1 MNCDADGCYL
11 PTRLY
16 KLNLKHKLDSVVT
29 TILFSLCGFSGCVTL
44 EKEVPLPPLDSNES
58 EIIYDL
64 PQRDEVIA
72 QPVTPLLQRSGGLA
86 FSEQGTLFFA
96 NHEKSGTIGK
106 YQLGQ
111 ESKPETFIDLSEWI
125 SSSGD
130 QDLRVEGLRIDAKG
144 RLLIAEAGTGKLIRV
159 SPDARKLEILADSYD
174 GYRFA
179 TVKDLAIGSNGDL
192 YASSPYSGTVYRIRP
207 DAGYV
212 GILNED
218 LVRVEGLAISPDGKS
233 LVAAEPD
240 ASRVV
245 VFDIPDE
252 LEPVT
257 SWTLVDF
264 SPSGVEPKGVV
275 FDEKGRLFVAL
286 GDREEVRVFDLVKG
300 EELVVYD
307 AGGVAESLTYRDG
320 SLFVSGGDRI
330 RRMRLRAN

>member
-1 MNCDADGCYL
+1 M
-11 PTRLY
+11 
-16 KLNLKHKLDSVVT
+16 
-29 TILFSLCGFSGCVTL
+29 TL

-240 ASRVV
+240 ASRIV

-264 SPSGVEPKGVV
+264 SPSGVEPKGWSSMRKVGCSWPW
-275 FDEKGRLFVAL
+275 ETGR
-286 GDREEVRVFDLVKG
+286 K
-300 EELVVYD
+300 
-307 AGGVAESLTYRDG
+307 
-320 SLFVSGGDRI
+320 
-330 RRMRLRAN
+330 

>member
-1 MNCDADGCYL
+1 MQMVVTLNLGF
-11 PTRLY
+11 Y

-29 TILFSLCGFSGCVTL
+29 TILFSLCGFSGCVTVP
-44 EKEVPLPPLDSNES
+44 KEVPPPVSDSNVS
-58 EIIYDL
+58 SLSNDL
-64 PQRDEVIA
+64 PKSDEVVA
-72 QPVTPLLQRSGGLA
+72 HSVTPLLEQTGGLA
-86 FSEQGTLFFA
+86 LSAKGVLYFA
-96 NHEKSGTIGK
+96 NHKKLGTIGK
-106 YQLGQ
+106 YELGK
-111 ESKPETFIDLSEWI
+111 SKEPETFIDLSEWI
-125 SSSGD
+125 SASGD
-130 QDLRVEGLRIDAKG
+130 RDLRVEGLRIDG
-144 RLLIAEAGTGKLIRV
+144 ENRLLVAEAGTGKLLRI

-179 TVKDLAIGSNGDL
+179 TVKDLAIGPNGDL

-245 VFDIPDE
+245 VFDIPTE
-252 LEPVT
+252 LVPVT

-286 GDREEVRVFDLVKG
+286 GDRKEIRVFDLVKG

-307 AGGVAESLTYRDG
+307 AGGIAESLTYREG
-320 SLFVSGGDRI
+320 SLFVSGGERI
-330 RRMRLRAN
+330 RRLRLRSK

>member
-1 MNCDADGCYL
+1 M
-11 PTRLY
+11 
-16 KLNLKHKLDSVVT
+16 
-29 TILFSLCGFSGCVTL
+29 
-44 EKEVPLPPLDSNES
+44 EKVPLQPFDSNQS
-58 EIIYDL
+58 KSSYDL
-64 PQRDEVIA
+64 PKRNEVIA

-86 FSEQGTLFFA
+86 FSEEGILFFA
-96 NHEKSGTIGK
+96 NHGKSGTIGK
-106 YQLGQ
+106 YRLGQ
-111 ESKPETFIDLSEWI
+111 KSEPETFIDLSEWI
-125 SSSGD
+125 SSSDD
-130 QDLRVEGLRIDAKG
+130 QDLRVEGLRIDAEG
-144 RLLIAEAGTGKLIRV
+144 RLLIAEAGTGKLLRF

-218 LVRVEGLAISPDGKS
+218 LVRVEGLAISPDGKR

-240 ASRVV
+240 ASRIV
-245 VFDIPDE
+245 VFDIPDG

-307 AGGVAESLTYRDG
+307 AGGFAESLSYRAG
-320 SLFVSGGDRI
+320 SLFVSGGERI
-330 RRMRLRAN
+330 RRLSLRAK

>member
-1 MNCDADGCYL
+1 MKCTIVDCYL
-11 PTRLY
+11 LIGFY
-16 KLNLKHKLDSVVT
+16 KLNLKHKKDGVVT
-29 TILFSLCGFSGCVTL
+29 IILTTLMGLSGCVI
-44 EKEVPLPPLDSNES
+44 VPKPVPPPASDSNVS
-58 EIIYDL
+58 SISNDL
-64 PQRDEVIA
+64 PKRDEVVA
-72 QPVTPLLQRSGGLA
+72 HPVTPLLEQTGGLA
-86 FSEQGTLFFA
+86 LSANGVLYFA
-96 NHEKSGTIGK
+96 NHKKLGTIGK
-106 YQLGQ
+106 YELGK
-111 ESKPETFIDLSEWI
+111 SKEPETFIDLSEWI
-125 SSSGD
+125 SASGD
-130 QDLRVEGLRIDAKG
+130 RDLRVEGLRLDG
-144 RLLIAEAGTGKLIRV
+144 ENRLLVAEAGTGKLLRI

-179 TVKDLAIGSNGDL
+179 TVKDLAIGPNGDL

-245 VFDIPDE
+245 VFDIPTE
-252 LEPVT
+252 LVPVT

-286 GDREEVRVFDLVKG
+286 GDREEVRVFDLEKG

-307 AGGVAESLTYRDG
+307 AGGIAESLTYRDG

-330 RRMRLRAN
+330 RRIRLRD

>member
-1 MNCDADGCYL
+1 M
-11 PTRLY
+11 
-16 KLNLKHKLDSVVT
+16 KHGLDSVVT
-29 TILFSLCGFSGCVTL
+29 TILLTLCGFSGCVT
-44 EKEVPLPPLDSNES
+44 VPKKQTPVIQDSNET
-58 EIIYDL
+58 IILNDL
-64 PQRDEVIA
+64 PQRDEVVA
-72 QPVTPLLQRSGGLA
+72 QAVTPLLQRSGGLA

-96 NHEKSGTIGK
+96 NHKKSGTIGR
-106 YQLGQ
+106 YELGE
-111 ESKPETFIDLSEWI
+111 ESEPETFIDLSEWI

-130 QDLRVEGLRIDAKG
+130 RDLRVEGLRIDG
-144 RLLIAEAGTGKLIRV
+144 RGRILIAEAGTGKLLRV
-159 SPDARKLEILADSYD
+159 SPDARKLEVLADSYD

-207 DAGYV
+207 DSGYV

-240 ASRVV
+240 ASRIV

-252 LEPVT
+252 LVPVT

-286 GDREEVRVFDLVKG
+286 GDREEIRVFDLAKG

-307 AGGVAESLTYRDG
+307 AGGVAENLTYRDG

-330 RRMRLRAN
+330 RRMRLRTE